1 MKNRKKIRLSQ
12 CMIVKNEEKNIRR
25 ALSWGKDIVCEQII
39 VDTGST
45 DRTVEIAEELGAKVF
60 HFEWIDD
67 FSAAKNYA
75 IEQASGEWIA
85 FLDADEYF
93 TEVSVQKILPTI
105 LKVEKGGYNGRQIVA
120 IATEL
125 MNIDKNGRPGV
136 SGHQIRIFRNT
147 PKLRY
152 KNRIHEE
159 LEFAGHTAYDVFD
172 ARKDLTIYH
181 TGYTKEAFEQTG
193 KSQRNLRMLKKE
205 LEDDPENVEILIY
218 LGDSYMTDNSYDKA
232 RESFHEAL
240 KYATEKEDIPVKGV
254 LRSASMLLIL
264 YARDY
269 MPEQENTVREIYEKY
284 QEIHSD
290 HPDADCYFGAWL
302 YQNKSYEEAAGH
314 LKAALDKFKRYK
326 GDVQVYMSANLKMVY
341 AQLGDCC
348 RRQKQYEDAV
358 RYFTM
363 SLGVD
368 RYYTEALVMI
378 LNLFKREEGESDT
391 AAGTWTLLSHLYNMS
406 SLKDQMMILKGA
418 KLASFP
424 VLEERIYGVMP
435 EEQRRIVK
443 EALAK
448 KTEEKKSADQ

>member
-1 MKNRKKIRLSQ
+1 MTKKKKIRLSQ

-25 ALSWGKDIVCEQII
+25 ALSWGKSIVCEQIV

-45 DRTVEIAEELGAKVF
+45 DRTVEIAQEMGAKVF

-93 TEVSVQKILPTI
+93 TEASVGKILPLI
-105 LKVEKGGYNGRQIVA
+105 QKVERGGYIGSQIVA

-125 MNIDKNGRPGV
+125 MSIDEKGQPGV
-136 SGHQIRIFRNT
+136 TGQQIRIFRNN

-159 LEFAGHTAYDVFD
+159 LEFAGYATYDVFD

-193 KSQRNLRMLKKE
+193 KSQRNIRMLKKE
-205 LEDDPENVEILIY
+205 LEENPENAGILVY
-218 LGDSYMTDNSYDKA
+218 LGDSYMTEKSYEKA
-232 RESFHEAL
+232 KECFQKAL
-240 KYATEKEDIPVKGV
+240 KYGAEKEDTLPKD
-254 LRSASMLLIL
+254 LQRAASMLLIL
-264 YARDY
+264 YARD
-269 MPEQENTVREIYEKY
+269 PASDQEETVREIYETY
-284 QEIHSD
+284 REMHSD
-290 HPDADCYFGAWL
+290 HPDADCYFGVWL
-302 YQNKSYEEAAGH
+302 YENRFYEEAAIY
-314 LKAALDKFKRYK
+314 LKESLDKFKRYK
-326 GDVQVYMSANLKMVY
+326 GNVQIYMSANLKMVY

-348 RRQKQYEDAV
+348 LRQKQYEDAV

-378 LNLFKREEGESDT
+378 LNLFKREKGESDT
-391 AAGTWTLLSHLYNMS
+391 AAGTWTLLSHLYNLS

-424 VLEERIYGVMP
+424 VLEERIYNVMP

-448 KTEEKKSADQ
+448 KAEEKKSADQ